1 MLETDRLILKPFV
14 QENLST
20 VIEMLQDKDFM
31 AFSPYSGLRTEAAT
45 IRFFEI
51 LEHYKN
57 YNFGKMAVI
66 LKDTHQI
73 IGYCGFEICEVD
85 GQTEAELGF
94 RLIKTER
101 NKGYVLEA
109 SLKLLED
116 MKNRNF
122 KHVIAF
128 SEKENLPA
136 HNLLNKLGFEKT
148 TSSSYMNMDVIF
160 FKKDLLFSS

>member
-31 AFSPYSGLRTEAAT
+31 AFSPYGDLTTEAAKT
-45 IRFFEI
+45 RFFEI

-57 YNFGKMAVI
+57 YNFGKMAIV

-73 IGYCGFEICEVD
+73 IGYCGFENCVVD
-85 GQTEAELGF
+85 GKKEAELGF
-94 RLIKTER
+94 RIIKGER
-101 NKGYVLEA
+101 NKGHIVEA
-109 SLKLLED
+109 SLKLIED

-128 SEKENLPA
+128 SEKDNLPA
-136 HNLLNKLGFEKT
+136 HNLLAKLGFIKT
-148 TSSSYMNMDVIF
+148 NSSHYLNMEVCF
-160 FKKDLLFSS
+160 FKKDL